1 MLGTRD
7 LPAFLL
13 VVAVLIVVPGPSV
26 IFVVSRALALGRK
39 AALATVVGNACG
51 LAVQVAMVA
60 VGIGAVVAAS
70 IAVFTVVK
78 LVGAAYLVVLGI
90 RVVRDRRELAVVR
103 DAGDSPREMRRIVRE
118 GFVVGVSN
126 PKGLIIFSAVLP
138 QFVTRSAG
146 HVPFQLAFLGSIC
159 LVIAICSDSAWALA
173 SSRARDWL
181 NRSPRRLELVGGASG
196 ITMIGLGLTLAV
208 SGRKD

>member
-78 LVGAAYLVVLGI
+78 LVGAAYLVVLGL

-103 DAGDSPREMRRIVRE
+103 DAGD
-118 GFVVGVSN
+118 
-126 PKGLIIFSAVLP
+126 
-138 QFVTRSAG
+138 
-146 HVPFQLAFLGSIC
+146 
-159 LVIAICSDSAWALA
+159 
-173 SSRARDWL
+173 
-181 NRSPRRLELVGGASG
+181 
-196 ITMIGLGLTLAV
+196 
-208 SGRKD
+208 